1 VACATIS
8 DFAAYLAQ
16 QALNATI
23 WAIVT
28 GEQVD
33 VHATSR
39 RDEFRE
45 RIRRLRQ
52 AGDVANLFK
61 LT

>member
-1 VACATIS
+1 VRAP
-8 DFAAYLAQ
+8 DG
-16 QALNATI
+16 

-45 RIRRLRQ
+45 RIRRLKQ
-52 AGDVANLFK
+52 GDDVANLFK
-61 LT
+61 LM